1 MMNCSLYVKARLSK
15 LIQRLRR
22 GDGGWAL
29 SAKGHQS
36 IKHQVMRTLQVAK
49 CDMSI
54 IRQVVKCDM
63 SPGGSAALRCDAI
76 IAMSWSVGQRTRDK
90 GRGRAGSARE
100 EGARAGGEA
109 QSGRAGRAGWS
120 PDQRP
125 QPQPYQP
132 AGWPTNQTYCSI

>member
-1 MMNCSLYVKARLSK
+1 MMNCSLYVKAQLSK
-15 LIQRLRR
+15 LMQRLRR
-22 GDGGWAL
+22 RDGGWAL

-90 GRGRAGSARE
+90 GEGERGALERRE
-100 EGARAGGEA
+100 PELGGKHSQGEQVA
-109 QSGRAGRAGWS
+109 LDGLLTNDLNLSLTNQLAGR
-120 PDQRP
+120 
-125 QPQPYQP
+125 
-132 AGWPTNQTYCSI
+132 PTKLIV

>member
-1 MMNCSLYVKARLSK
+1 
-15 LIQRLRR
+15 
-22 GDGGWAL
+22 
-29 SAKGHQS
+29 
-36 IKHQVMRTLQVAK
+36 MRTLQVIK

-63 SPGGSAALRCDAI
+63 SPGGAAALRCDAI

-120 PDQRP
+120 PDLNLSL
-125 QPQPYQP
+125 
-132 AGWPTNQTYCSI
+132 TNQLAGRPTKLIVRYSRADIYWTRPSQFLLPIILNEPSRGYGFKRKAFKFYESG